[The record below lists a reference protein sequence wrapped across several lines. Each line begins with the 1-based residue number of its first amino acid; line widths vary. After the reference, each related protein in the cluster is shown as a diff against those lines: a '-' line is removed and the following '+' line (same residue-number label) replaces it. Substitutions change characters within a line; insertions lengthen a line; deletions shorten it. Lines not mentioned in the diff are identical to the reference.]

1 MTDNLGVTTGP
12 TFTIKIEPDAGRPGR
27 CRWTISEKGRT
38 RDTSLYSFATKREAQ
53 ADADRFLKSSMQ
65 LGKTGSH

>member
-1 MTDNLGVTTGP
+1 MTDNVGIATGP

-27 CRWTISEKGRT
+27 YRWTISEEGRT

-53 ADADRFLKSSMQ
+53 VDANKFLEN
-65 LGKTGSH
+65 LNATWRVT